1 MVLENKAFGKFID
14 GTFDRGILYRED
26 ESISKVSFYSLQ
38 GKRTSE
44 GGEAALPFP

>member
-14 GTFDRGILYRED
+14 GTFDRVILYRED

-38 GKRTSE
+38 GKRS
-44 GGEAALPFP
+44 GAMGPWL